1 MDSVDELLKVRQDG
15 DKVKSDIQSI
25 QAEVEVRVE
34 KGGGGGVLG
43 VQ

>member
-25 QAEVEVRVE
+25 QAELEVRVE
-34 KGGGGGVLG
+34 KGGGGGMFGL
-43 VQ
+43 Q